1 MNFGRAHAKGNE
13 PDRLPQDWLRQG
25 KQYMPNN
32 ESYWQE
38 WELYNIVSKLFM
50 ADTCAGFHMG
60 NDWFWGQGG
69 REMKD
74 VVINNRKVA
83 IVGCGF
89 VGSATAFCLMQSGLF
104 SEMVLIDADHD
115 KAEGEALDI
124 AHGIPFIGHVDI
136 YAGGYDDIVDAAIV
150 IITAGANQKPDETR
164 LDLVHKNVGIY
175 KSIIPEIANRNYKGI
190 LLIVSNPVDIL
201 TYVACKLSN
210 MPEDRVIGSGT
221 VLDSARLKYKLG
233 EHLDVDSKSVHAF
246 IIGEHGDSEIAAWSS
261 ANVSGVPLNDF
272 CELRGHFQHEESME
286 RIAAEVK
293 NCAYEIISKKR
304 ATYYGIAMSVRRICE
319 SIVRNERSILPIS
332 RMIHGE
338 YGIEGIALSMPAVLG
353 EDGVQ
358 TRVPIA
364 LNEEEQ
370 EKLRQS
376 ADTLASVIKGLDL

>member
-1 MNFGRAHAKGNE
+1 
-13 PDRLPQDWLRQG
+13 
-25 KQYMPNN
+25 
-32 ESYWQE
+32 
-38 WELYNIVSKLFM
+38 
-50 ADTCAGFHMG
+50 MG
-60 NDWFWGQGG
+60 N
-69 REMKD
+69 
-74 VVINNRKVA
+74 VVTNNRKVA

-124 AHGIPFIGHVDI
+124 AHGIPFVGHVNI

-150 IITAGANQKPDETR
+150 IVTAGANQKPDETR

-175 KSIIPEIANRNYKGI
+175 KSIIPEIANRNYQGI

-210 MPEDRVIGSGT
+210 MPENRVIGSGT

-233 EHLDVDSKSVHAF
+233 EHLNVDSKSVHAF

-286 RIAAEVK
+286 RIAEQVK
-293 NCAYEIISKKR
+293 NSAYEIISKKR
-304 ATYYGIAMSVRRICE
+304 ATYYGIAMSEKRICE
-319 SIVRNERSILPIS
+319 AIVRNERSILPVS

-338 YGIEGIALSMPAVLG
+338 YDIEGIALSMPAVVG

-358 TRVPIA
+358 TRVPIS
-364 LNEEEQ
+364 LSEEEQ
-370 EKLRQS
+370 VKLRQS
-376 ADTLASVIKGLDL
+376 ADTLAGVLKELDL